1 MRETATVTR
10 IDGDMVTIAVKMQ
23 EGCGVC
29 GNNGTCKIRMSNLL
43 AYNKNHIS
51 VEEGENVIVEV
62 PAVEQAK
69 SAFWVLG
76 LPLIMLFV
84 GYGVGVLVFRAST
97 EGPAVASAGVG
108 FVLAL
113 LVGMIVQRRNR
124 LESFPY
130 ILAKE
135 GEGLY

>member
-1 MRETATVTR
+1 MKETATVTK
-10 IDGDMVTIAVKMQ
+10 IEGDMVTIAVKMQ

-29 GNNGTCKIRMSNLL
+29 ANNGTCKIRMSNLI
-43 AYNKNHIS
+43 AYNKNHIPIK
-51 VEEGENVIVEV
+51 EGENVIVEV
-62 PAVEQAK
+62 PASEQAK

-76 LPLIMLFV
+76 FPLIMLFV
-84 GYGVGVLVFRAST
+84 GYGVGALIFRAST
-97 EGPAVASAGVG
+97 EGPAVACAGAG
-108 FVLAL
+108 FALAF
-113 LVGMIVQRRNR
+113 LVGMMVQRRNR